1 MEKRE
6 IHCHDIFMISQ
17 FLAIMISRFFCYK
30 NILEHFSSFPQILV
44 YVPTSENGLEGV
56 RDLILH
62 HAECCQQRALTTF
75 MLQRGGNISLTHTPN
90 KNLML

>member
-1 MEKRE
+1 M
-6 IHCHDIFMISQ
+6 Q
-17 FLAIMISRFFCYK
+17 K

-75 MLQRGGNISLTHTPN
+75 MLQRGARRGKYFSYTHTQQ
-90 KNLML
+90 KSDAVIM